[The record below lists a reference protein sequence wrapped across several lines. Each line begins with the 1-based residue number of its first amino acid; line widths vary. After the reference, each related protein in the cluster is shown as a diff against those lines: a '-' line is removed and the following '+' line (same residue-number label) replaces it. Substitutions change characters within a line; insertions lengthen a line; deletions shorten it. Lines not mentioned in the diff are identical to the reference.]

1 MTFPGFSHEWRF
13 DSFVLQ
19 CFRYS

>member
-13 DSFVLQ
+13 ASFVLQ